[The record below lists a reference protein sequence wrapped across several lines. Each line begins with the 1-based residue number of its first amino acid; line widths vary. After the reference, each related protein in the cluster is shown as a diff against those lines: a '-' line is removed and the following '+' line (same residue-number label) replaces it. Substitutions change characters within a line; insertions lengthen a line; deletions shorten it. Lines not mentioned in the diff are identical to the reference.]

1 MKRYASLLDRL
12 PRYSDP
18 VSSLLPMPERSHHRE
33 NSVFLLCIGT
43 LAVIVINSSAA
54 FLERRRL
61 DNVAD
66 GAAVAAADGL
76 SRDTFYREGVV
87 TLASKEARQLVGEYV
102 NGGGIRIV
110 RVATDGD
117 RVTVRLERSIDLA
130 IKPPG
135 WSSRTTITAEAT
147 ARLVQGQ

>member
-1 MKRYASLLDRL
+1 MICRPGDRE
-12 PRYSDP
+12 DGQIT
-18 VSSLLPMPERSHHRE
+18 VM
-33 NSVFLLCIGT
+33 VVGFLLFIGL
-43 LAVIVINSSAA
+43 LAVVVINSSAA

-76 SRDTFYREGVV
+76 SRDTFYRDGVV
-87 TLASKEARQLVGEYV
+87 TLAGREARQLAGEYV

-110 RVATDGD
+110 QVATDGD
-117 RVTVRLERSIDLA
+117 QVTVRLERSIDLA

-147 ARLVQGQ
+147 ARLVTAE